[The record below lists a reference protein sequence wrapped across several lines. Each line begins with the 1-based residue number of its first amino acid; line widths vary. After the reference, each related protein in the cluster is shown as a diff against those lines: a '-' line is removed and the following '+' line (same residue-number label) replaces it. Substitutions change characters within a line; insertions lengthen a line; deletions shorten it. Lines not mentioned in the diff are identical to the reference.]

1 MTKPS
6 CQQEQ
11 SKSKYLPTTSQSP
24 LSNLKINVVGKEVIK
39 SEKAR
44 REKSNQKLREWQEL
58 KQIKLE
64 LEESEAK
71 ANRAKVAIRNQQQ
84 V

>member
-1 MTKPS
+1 M
-6 CQQEQ
+6 
-11 SKSKYLPTTSQSP
+11 
-24 LSNLKINVVGKEVIK
+24 NVVGKEVIK